1 MTSGAAQNIG
11 RITSC
16 RWRAAGRM
24 TFRICNGKSVEEAMA
39 KVPIAI
45 LPSCYARFISGVG
58 PMRLPVNLPGAR
70 FFDLH

>member
-1 MTSGAAQNIG
+1 MLC
-11 RITSC
+11 RSC
-16 RWRAAGRM
+16 AAGRIALA
-24 TFRICNGKSVEEAMA
+24 TCNSIEEAMA

-58 PMRLPVNLPGAR
+58 PMRLPINLPGAR